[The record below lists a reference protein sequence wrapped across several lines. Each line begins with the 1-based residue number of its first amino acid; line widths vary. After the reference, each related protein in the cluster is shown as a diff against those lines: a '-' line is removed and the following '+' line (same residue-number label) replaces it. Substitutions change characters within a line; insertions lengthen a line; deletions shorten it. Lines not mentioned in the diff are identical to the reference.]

1 MANKKISDLTA
12 GSALTG
18 AELIEIE
25 QSGSSAKAALNGI
38 LKTYLDT
45 LYAPAST
52 TITSPVAW
60 TPTFTGFGT
69 ATAITAYS
77 WRVGSE
83 LFFEITA
90 TLGTTTAAE
99 GRISLGYNGTDG
111 NVTTASTYP
120 TLQLVGSGGST
131 AASGASVLVLAE
143 SSKTYV
149 TFGHALGGV
158 SNGLAKVAGS
168 AFGSSS
174 TLSIKG
180 SVRVNGW

>member
-25 QSGSSAKAALNGI
+25 QSSSSAKAALNGI
-38 LKTYLDT
+38 LKTYFDT

-83 LFFEITA
+83 LFFEITFSSGTA
-90 TLGTTTAAE
+90 TATEA
-99 GRISLGYNGTDG
+99 RISLGYNGVDG
-111 NVTTASTYP
+111 SATTVSTYP
-120 TLQLVGSGGST
+120 TLQSI
-131 AASGASVLVLAE
+131 GAGAVSNGANPIGVMAE
-143 SSKTYV
+143 ASKTYI
-149 TFGHALGGV
+149 TLGYFV
-158 SNGLAKVAGS
+158 AYNGLVKRNGNDIAN
-168 AFGSSS
+168 SSS
-174 TLSIKG
+174 IVSIKG
-180 SVRVNGW
+180 SVRINGW

>member
-25 QSGSSAKAALNGI
+25 QSSSSAKAALNGI

-69 ATAITAYS
+69 VSAVTAYS

-83 LFFEITA
+83 LFFEVTFTA
-90 TLGTTTAAE
+90 GTVTNTEA
-99 GRISLGYNGTDG
+99 RVSIGYNGTDG
-111 NVTTASTYP
+111 NVTSVSTYP
-120 TLQLVGSGGST
+120 TLAVCGSGVSDTNVGAYYPLIEASKTYFTFGQAGST
-131 AASGASVLVLAE
+131 AGLVKRNASAV
-143 SSKTYV
+143 
-149 TFGHALGGV
+149 F
-158 SNGLAKVAGS
+158 NN
-168 AFGSSS
+168 SS

-180 SVRVNGW
+180 SIRINGW